1 MGKEILKYKSG
12 FKYQTVE
19 DYVCVTK
26 IKGYEAKTDYIT
38 LEKEGILT
46 IRKGY
51 AWDGCSGPTK
61 DDKTNMRG
69 GLEHDAKYQLMRLGL
84 LPEVMKSIAD
94 EELKQRILEDSEY
107 LIRKKKWKTLNG
119 VRWLLLR
126 LRAWYYFQGVDHFA
140 SFACKYGSEQEVKTA
155 P

>member
-1 MGKEILKYKSG
+1 MKYKSG
-12 FKYQTVE
+12 FKYQLVE
-19 DYVCVTK
+19 DYSCVTM

-46 IRKGY
+46 IKKGY

-61 DDKTNMRG
+61 DDETNMCG

-84 LPEVMKSIAD
+84 LPEAFKGVAD
-94 EELKQRILEDSEY
+94 QELKKQCLKDGMG
-107 LIRKKKWKTLNG
+107 KF
-119 VRWLLLR
+119 
-126 LRAWYYFQGVDHFA
+126 RAWYYFDGVDHFA
-140 SFACKYGSEQEVKTA
+140 SFACKYGSEQKVQEA